1 MEKFK
6 FYFKEFAVFVFQ
18 EARACVFAGSFLFLL
33 IITNYVHLPFI
44 GRADFL
50 FLAAI
55 LIQVIMIVTKLET
68 IDEAKTILLFHVIG
82 LVLELYKTHPNI
94 GSWVY
99 LDLGFFHIATV
110 PLYSGFM
117 YASIGSYIV
126 QSWRIFKLQLK
137 NPPPYAISL
146 VLSILIYAN
155 FFTNHFLPDVRWF
168 LILFVLVVFWKTKI
182 EYTVRTMARRMP
194 VALSFVLIAFFI
206 WIAENIGT
214 FTGAWQYPYQVTA
227 WSAVSFHK
235 VSSWSLLVIL
245 SFILIAYLKH
255 VKEQRKE
262 KEIVVNIYTLK

>member
-55 LIQVIMIVTKLET
+55 LIQVIMIVTKLYT
-68 IDEAKTILLFHVIG
+68 
-82 LVLELYKTHPNI
+82 THPNI

-117 YASIGSYIV
+117 YASIGSYIA

-155 FFTNHFLPDVRWF
+155 FFTNHFWPDVRLF